1 MSGYAA
7 SGHPSTGAASSST
20 TDDPYAPFYYWD
32 PTANN
37 WAFDYNSYYATYG
50 YPADYNAMSSSTAAG
65 DASTSAAGYADAS
78 ANPYYFDY
86 QNTAQRPASSST
98 AYDAIVDPF
107 SNTASTSTASP
118 AAATKEE
125 TRYDEHGR
133 IIPGKL
139 RKGETRPTVLRRA
152 AGKMW
157 EDQTLL
163 DWDPSHKRLFVGD
176 LGNDVTDE
184 MLTTAFEKFPSF
196 SKARVVRKK
205 DGKGKGYGF
214 VAFADP
220 EDFLK
225 AWKQMDGKYIGSRPC
240 RLKKAADVV
249 NPVEIG
255 ARKDRLLAISA
266 KEDRKSYKQKMGGAV
281 GKGLRRVGGSSYG
294 K

>member
-1 MSGYAA
+1 MASYSASSSAA
-7 SGHPSTGAASSST
+7 SGSSE
-20 TDDPYAPFYYWD
+20 DPYAPFYYWD
-32 PTANN
+32 TTANN

-50 YPADYNAMSSSTAAG
+50 YSADYYTASNGDGASSSAAAVG
-65 DASTSAAGYADAS
+65 AYPTSADAS
-78 ANPYYFDY
+78 NPYYY
-86 QNTAQRPASSST
+86 SQPSSSAPT
-98 AYDAIVDPF
+98 YDFSAPIIDPF
-107 SNTASTSTASP
+107 ASTPTTST
-118 AAATKEE
+118 TKEE

-152 AGKMW
+152 AGKIW

-163 DWDPSHKRLFVGD
+163 EWDPSHKRLFVGD
-176 LGNDVTDE
+176 LGNDVSDE
-184 MLTTAFEKFPSF
+184 TLTAAFDKYPSF
-196 SKARVVRKK
+196 SKARVVRKR

-220 EDFLK
+220 EDFLG
-225 AWKQMDGKYIGSRPC
+225 AWKEMDGKYIGSRPC

-255 ARKDRLLAISA
+255 ARKDRMLAISA
-266 KEDRKSYKQKMGGAV
+266 KEDRKSHKQKMGGAV
-281 GKGLRRVGGSSYG
+281 GKGVRRIGM